1 MTLSPN
7 PADEEILCA
16 VEAWID
22 DLSRGD
28 FDSAYARTDH
38 DRYYQWSPELMRSV
52 IEGYGS
58 PIFAEQKKKS
68 SVTPRTLAM
77 GGAPRRVVDRDATP
91 PNSLAYVEYRL
102 PLDGVWSDLSA
113 AFRVEPR
120 EGGSALV
127 LEEIHV
133 R

>member
-1 MTLSPN
+1 MTLSLN

-16 VEAWID
+16 VESWID

-28 FDSAYARTDH
+28 FDSAYTRTDH
-38 DRYYQWSPELMRSV
+38 DTYYQWSPELIRSV

-58 PIFAEQKKKS
+58 PVLAEQTRKS
-68 SVTPRTLAM
+68 SATSRTLAA
-77 GGAPRRVVDRDATP
+77 GEAPRRVVDRTAMP
-91 PNSLAYVEYRL
+91 PNSNAYVEYSL
-102 PLDGVWSDLSA
+102 PLDGAWSDLSA
-113 AFRVEPR
+113 TFRVEPR
-120 EGGSALV
+120 ESGCALV